1 MAFVSTDLCKK
12 WLPIIFG
19 CHGRADR
26 SFFLN
31 GKQFPICARCTGE
44 LVGMLLISIT
54 YGFYHPPTIYA
65 IFFLI
70 PMILDG
76 VIQLLTKYESNNSLR
91 FFTGFLFGYSLFQL
105 LFSSLIAAYWYGY
118 HLV

>member
-1 MAFVSTDLCKK
+1 MNKLSIVLLKK

-26 SFFLN
+26 SFILK
-31 GKQFPICARCTGE
+31 GKPFPICARCSGE
-44 LVGMLLISIT
+44 LVGILLISIT
-54 YGFYHPPTIYA
+54 YWFYHPPIIYA
-65 IFFLI
+65 VFLLF

-76 VIQLLTKYESNNSLR
+76 GVQLLTKYESNNILR

-118 HLV
+118 HLI